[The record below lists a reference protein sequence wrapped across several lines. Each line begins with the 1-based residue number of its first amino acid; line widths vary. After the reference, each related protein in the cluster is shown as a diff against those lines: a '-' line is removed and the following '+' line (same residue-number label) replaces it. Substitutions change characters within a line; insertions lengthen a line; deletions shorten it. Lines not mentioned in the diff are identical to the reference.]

1 MRVKIVEDTEKDK
14 ILIGAQVDIETHN
27 ELEKLAEEQA
37 RTLASILRQALKMYV
52 TLFKENLDPRGFPS
66 KYK

>member
-27 ELEKLAEEQA
+27 ELE
-37 RTLASILRQALKMYV
+37 
-52 TLFKENLDPRGFPS
+52 N
-66 KYK
+66 

>member
-27 ELEKLAEEQA
+27 ELEKLAEKED
-37 RTLASILRQALKMYV
+37 RTLASILRQALKMYIKK
-52 TLFKENLDPRGFPS
+52 FKEYNS
-66 KYK
+66 EYK